1 LGKSIQKTG
10 VVDVEAKAKAEAE
23 AEIEVEVEVAPQISQ
38 IIL

>member
-10 VVDVEAKAKAEAE
+10 IVDVEAKAKAEAE